1 MSAREIALVTYS
13 TKPRGG
19 VVHTLALAEALTAA
33 GVAVH
38 IVALAEPG
46 SGFFRD
52 TAVPYTLVPTPPR
65 ADTLEQ
71 RVFDSVDALE
81 TGLRAFGDRF
91 ALAHTQD
98 CISARAAAR
107 VRDAGNGPRVVR
119 TVHHIDDFTTPAL
132 IDCQRRAVLEPDAV
146 LVVSEV
152 WRDALRRDFGV
163 DAHVVHNGVDMARF
177 APIAP
182 ARRADLRARAG
193 ATGRFLFLAVG
204 GIEPRK
210 GSIHLFEAFARLH
223 RTMDPPPVLAVIGGH
238 TFQDY
243 QRYRTDALEQLER
256 LGLALGRDVVLLGT
270 VPEAE
275 MAAWYRAADAL
286 AFPSIKEGFGLAVL
300 EAMSAE
306 LPVVT
311 SDLPVFREYLV
322 AGRDALMAPVGDIS
336 ALTGALHTVA
346 TDAGLRRKLVESGL
360 RVAARFSWPASA
372 EEHRAV
378 YAGLLPAARE
388 SPTAKTGETWMDK
401 LPAPPDRPP
410 GTRPADAPART
421 VPPHP
426 R

>member
-1 MSAREIALVTYS
+1 MSAAEIALVTYS

-46 SGFFRD
+46 SGFFRH
-52 TAVPYTLVPTPPR
+52 TAVPYTVVATALR

-81 TGLRAFGDRF
+81 TGLRSFGDRF
-91 ALAHTQD
+91 ALVHTQD

-107 VRDAGNGPRVVR
+107 VRDAGIGPRVVR
-119 TVHHIDDFTTPAL
+119 TVHHIDDFTTAAL

-152 WRDALRRDFGV
+152 WRGVLRRDFGV
-163 DAHVVHNGVDMARF
+163 DAQVVHNGVDMARF

-182 ARRADLRARAG
+182 AWRADLRARVG
-193 ATGRFLFLAVG
+193 AADRFLFLAVG

-210 GSIHLFEAFARLH
+210 GSVHLFEAFARL
-223 RTMDPPPVLAVIGGH
+223 RETINPSPVLAIIGDH
-238 TFQDY
+238 SFQDY
-243 QRYRTDALEQLER
+243 QRYRMDALGQLGQ
-256 LGLALGRDVVLLGT
+256 LGLTLGRDVVLLGT

-275 MAAWYRAADAL
+275 MAAWYRSADAL
-286 AFPSIKEGFGLAVL
+286 AFPSVKEGFGLAVL

-322 AGRDALMAPVGDIS
+322 AGRDALMAPVGDIP
-336 ALTGALHTVA
+336 ALAGALHAVA
-346 TDAGLRRKLVESGL
+346 TDAVLREKLVESGRL
-360 RVAARFSWPASA
+360 VAARFSWPASA

-378 YAGLLPAARE
+378 YSGLLPAAR
-388 SPTAKTGETWMDK
+388 
-401 LPAPPDRPP
+401 P
-410 GTRPADAPART
+410 G
-421 VPPHP
+421 
-426 R
+426 